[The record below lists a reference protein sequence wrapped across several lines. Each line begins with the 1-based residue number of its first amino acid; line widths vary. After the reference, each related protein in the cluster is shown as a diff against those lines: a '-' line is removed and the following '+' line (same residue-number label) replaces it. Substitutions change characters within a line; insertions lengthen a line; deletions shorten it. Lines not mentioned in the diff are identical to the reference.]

1 MILMKEITREFYRSH
16 RLVPVRFFAVWAIC
30 AAVLFFTGTF
40 KRDSTRIPAIVVC
53 AFLGV
58 VTLWS
63 LAEIITAP
71 RRFKKRLEALSEDS
85 RCEILSGFSSVP
97 SIGKRRFYERYLLYF
112 AKRRI
117 EIVSFDELESADL
130 KRNRL
135 YLKLIDGETLPLP
148 FEASENPAML
158 VAALRSRNGKMR
170 ASIDGKPV
178 DFDKGRKNKR
188 KEDM

>member
-1 MILMKEITREFYRSH
+1 MKDITKEFYRAH
-16 RLVPVRFFAVWAIC
+16 RLVPVRFAAVWAIC

-40 KRDSTRIPAIVVC
+40 SREGTRVPAIVVC

-63 LAEIITAP
+63 LADIITAP

-97 SIGKRRFYERYLLYF
+97 NIGRRWFYEHYLLFF

-117 EIVSFDELESADL
+117 EIVSFDEMYSADL
-130 KRNRL
+130 KGNRL
-135 YLKLIDGETLPLP
+135 FLKLADERELPLP
-148 FEASENPAML
+148 FEASENPAVL
-158 VAALRSRNGKMR
+158 VAALRSRNGKMK